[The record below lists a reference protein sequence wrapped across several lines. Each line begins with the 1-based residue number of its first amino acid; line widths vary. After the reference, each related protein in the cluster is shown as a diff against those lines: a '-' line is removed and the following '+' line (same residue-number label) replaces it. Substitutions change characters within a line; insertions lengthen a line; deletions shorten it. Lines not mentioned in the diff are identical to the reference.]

1 MLKEYPLS
9 RVFTLIEPGPA
20 LLVATAEGRK
30 KNIMTITWSMA
41 MSFAPTFGIVTG
53 PWNHSFDVLMKTR
66 ECVVAVP
73 GVDLIDKVIGIG
85 TCSGTDTD
93 KFKKF
98 SLTAKKAQSVR
109 APLIAECL
117 FNLECQVSDCVDD
130 HGIIVLE
137 CVRAWENTDR
147 AERRTFHAVGDGTF
161 VADGEK
167 FDRRREMA
175 SKLPALS
182 DTPSATP
189 ERVAATR

>member
-1 MLKEYPLS
+1 MLKEYPLD
-9 RVFTLIEPGPA
+9 RVFTLIEPGPV

-30 KNIMTITWSMA
+30 KNIMTISWSTA

-53 PWNHSFDVLMKTR
+53 SWNHSFDTMMKTR

-85 TCSGTDTD
+85 TCSGANTD

-98 SLTAKKAQSVR
+98 SLTAKKAQSVK
-109 APLIAECL
+109 APLVAECL
-117 FNLECQVSDCVDD
+117 FNMECRVADYVDA

-137 CVRAWENTDR
+137 CVRAWENPDR

-161 VADGEK
+161 VADGER

-175 SKLPALS
+175 SKLPPL
-182 DTPSATP
+182 
-189 ERVAATR
+189 